1 MIDCHY
7 FEPATV
13 AEACTLLAE
22 HGDGAKVVAGAQS
35 LALLLRRGQVE
46 PSCLVSIQNIA
57 GLDDTT
63 AEEAGGVQIGATV
76 TLHHLESARNEHPT
90 LRALSEASKYV
101 ADSQIRNCA
110 TLGGSICEA
119 HPASDITAVLMALNA
134 AVKLVS
140 LDAER
145 VVQLRDF
152 VTDAFTTAVQ
162 PGELLTE
169 VIVPS
174 FALLRSAAAYRRFAL
189 RAGDYPVVGVGAF
202 VGLDGAGL
210 CQKGRIV
217 LGNCLGTPTRAT
229 EAEQR
234 LQGCNLVEDDQ
245 PLAEAADLAA
255 ANVTPMSE
263 PMASGEYKK
272 DLVGVLTREALT
284 EAVGLAVAA
293 DR

>member
-1 MIDCHY
+1 MHL
-7 FEPATV
+7 P
-13 AEACTLLAE
+13 L
-22 HGDGAKVVAGAQS
+22 
-35 LALLLRRGQVE
+35 
-46 PSCLVSIQNIA
+46 PSS
-57 GLDDTT
+57 
-63 AEEAGGVQIGATV
+63 
-76 TLHHLESARNEHPT
+76 R
-90 LRALSEASKYV
+90 
-101 ADSQIRNCA
+101 
-110 TLGGSICEA
+110 
-119 HPASDITAVLMALNA
+119 
-134 AVKLVS
+134 
-140 LDAER
+140 
-145 VVQLRDF
+145 
-152 VTDAFTTAVQ
+152 
-162 PGELLTE
+162 GELLTE